1 MNCFNNNRP
10 KLSSS
15 DKTRDIKSKAIFKG
29 NVTDYQQRA
38 KSKNITK
45 SCNNYDGRVRFYN
58 NGSLRNV
65 RSYDKFF
72 SLNRGSALCVD
83 GAYKNC
89 KPKIDA
95 SENYVIQRGLSSCNR
110 RGLLNNK
117 IKITTGMD
125 SVYNRYSGISFFND
139 ISGANSFAGFLTSI
153 TWCYPFIDGSKNLVG
168 YNQMPTAA
176 LTDNSDNC
184 ITVTDPDNNLFGSNF
199 CPTDMANKSQGPNK
213 YLAYTAATKYVK
225 AEGPLFDKLGSQ
237 LHCSSN
243 STGLVKPGDLVISGL
258 FSAANVNNSY
268 TNIKTP
274 RDLTISPSFQ
284 WFNGVGIVTSIC
296 CGTGPNGEENWWT
309 VNIKILYGA
318 FPPPQ
323 LLPVTTIFPGNFK
336 DPALNILTIQQ
347 SSQGIGGIKVNT
359 GGVFKECELPT
370 GNSSPWPNWQLD
382 YGNHCY
388 GGGLGFFTQSEG
400 YNIFTPTGINVK
412 SMMGYSGK
420 WSATITSTDITSNF
434 HKKPLLIIE
443 GAGLPCRRNLMF
455 GNNTE
460 QNYLVSYDPANEKV
474 RFNIDPKLYTDF
486 NL

>member
-45 SCNNYDGRVRFYN
+45 SCNNYNGRVRFYN

-95 SENYVIQRGLSSCNR
+95 SENYVIQRGLASCNR
-110 RGLLNNK
+110 KGLLNTKVK
-117 IKITTGMD
+117 IVTGMD
-125 SVYNRYSGISFFND
+125 SVYNRYSGISLFG
-139 ISGANSFAGFLTSI
+139 SPSVANPFAGFLTSI
-153 TWCYPFIDGSKNLVG
+153 TWCPPFAPPTPKYFGI
-168 YNQMPTAA
+168 NQLPTDAIND
-176 LTDNSDNC
+176 TSGNC
-184 ITVTDPDNNLFGSNF
+184 ITITDPHNNLFGSNF

-225 AEGPLFDKLGSQ
+225 AEGFLFDNLGSQ
-237 LHCSSN
+237 LDCSS
-243 STGLVKPGDLVISGL
+243 SSPDLVKPGHLVISGL
-258 FSAANVNNSY
+258 FSAANVNSSY
-268 TNIKTP
+268 TPGQTPSDLIK
-274 RDLTISPSFQ
+274 SPSFQ
-284 WFNGVGIVTSIC
+284 WFTGAGIVTSVC
-296 CGTGPNGEENWWT
+296 CGIGPNGEENWWT
-309 VNIKILYGA
+309 VYIKILYGA

-323 LLPVTTIFPGNFK
+323 LLPITTIFPK
-336 DPALNILTIQQ
+336 DVTDPALTILTSQQ
-347 SSQGIGGIKVNT
+347 TSQGVGGIKVNI
-359 GGVFKECELPT
+359 GGVFKECTLPISS
-370 GNSSPWPNWQLD
+370 SSPWPAWQLH

-388 GGGLGFFTQSEG
+388 GGGLGFFPQSEG
-400 YNIFTPTGINVK
+400 DKIFTPSGISVK
-412 SMMGYSGK
+412 SMMGYCGTWNNTPTQTQIQSF
-420 WSATITSTDITSNF
+420 I
-434 HKKPLLIIE
+434 KKPLLITE
-443 GAGLPCRRNLMF
+443 GAGLPCKRNLMF
-455 GNNTE
+455 GNNTQ